1 MLFHHMPAPAFHWA
15 RLKIDAPTHLRRGAW
30 YRIVKLT
37 STEATLNVKGAPV
50 AVPRAQ
56 VQLASEPALRW
67 SVVPAPRGA
76 PRFPATW
83 GPRYAVC
90 PNCRDRA
97 QLTDHPTSMRCHR
110 CNGLFDVAWDE
121 SYLVSA

>member
-1 MLFHHMPAPAFHWA
+1 MPAPAFQWA

-37 STEATLNVKGAPV
+37 STDVTLQVKGTPV
-50 AVPRAQ
+50 AVPRGH
-56 VQLASEPALRW
+56 VQLSSEPALRW
-67 SVVPAPRGA
+67 SVVPAPKKA
-76 PRFPATW
+76 PRLPSNW

-97 QLTDHPTSMRCHR
+97 QLLGEPATMRCQK
-110 CNGLFDVAWDE
+110 CNGLFEVAWDE
-121 SYLVSA
+121 EYLVKA

>member
-1 MLFHHMPAPAFHWA
+1 MPAPAFQWA
-15 RLKIDAPTHLRRGAW
+15 RLNIDGPSHLRRGAW
-30 YRIVKLT
+30 YRILKLT

-50 AVPRAQ
+50 PVPRG
-56 VQLASEPALRW
+56 QLQLSSVPALRW

-76 PRFPATW
+76 PRFPSTW

-97 QLTDHPTSMRCHR
+97 QLVGRPATIRCQR
-110 CNGLFDVAWDE
+110 CNGLFEVAWDE
-121 SYLVSA
+121 SYLVKA